1 LANEW
6 RCQKYGKQG
15 KKNVLTSSGSD
26 FQGPIQPTDE
36 RKKCKDELPVS
47 NWIIAHEG
55 LSVEENY
62 Q

>member
-47 NWIIAHEG
+47 NWIIAQEG
-55 LSVEENY
+55 
-62 Q
+62 